1 MATENEYVNNLFKEI
16 EMWNEDENN
25 NENNNDKL
33 PIALFQFIN
42 AELCDV
48 VLHNEGSESDDETD
62 GPIQFIQNI
71 VENVKRDF
79 EGVVDEERKTFLHVL
94 TKIFA
99 ALLSVKGDNIE
110 KIINLIKISLSSLIK
125 SWSE

>member
-1 MATENEYVNNLFKEI
+1 MKTEKNPSKMATENEYVNNLFKEI

-33 PIALFQFIN
+33 PIAVFQFIN

-48 VLHNEGSESDDETD
+48 VLNNEGSESDDETD

-71 VENVKRDF
+71 AENVKEILR
-79 EGVVDEERKTFLHVL
+79 VL
-94 TKIFA
+94 
-99 ALLSVKGDNIE
+99 
-110 KIINLIKISLSSLIK
+110 
-125 SWSE
+125 